1 MAIEERAPAGVDLT
15 RPSIARVYDFF
26 LGGKDNFAVDRL
38 AGQKA
43 LEVTPDAMEAGRAS
57 RAFLRRVVHFLTAE
71 AGIRQ
76 FLDLGSG
83 LPSQGNVHEVAHAID
98 PSIRVVYVD
107 NDPMV
112 LAHGRALLADNR
124 TTTVIEADV
133 RRPDEILD
141 DPTVREYIDFTEP
154 VALLMLAILHHVRDD
169 EDPAGIA
176 AKLRARLAPGSYLAL
191 SHFRDPDSLDPAVS
205 ANAHEVERV
214 FNATLGTGRW
224 RRWEE
229 IRGYFGDFE
238 VLDPGLVPLA
248 DWRPHPGDERPAQ
261 IQTYLTFVGGVA
273 RKVA

>member
-107 NDPMV
+107 NDPLVM
-112 LAHGRALLADNR
+112 AHARALLSSTPEGTCDY
-124 TTTVIEADV
+124 VEADLREPETIPAAA
-133 RRPDEILD
+133 RRTLD
-141 DPTVREYIDFTEP
+141 F
-154 VALLMLAILHHVRDD
+154 
-169 EDPAGIA
+169 
-176 AKLRARLAPGSYLAL
+176 S
-191 SHFRDPDSLDPAVS
+191 
-205 ANAHEVERV
+205 
-214 FNATLGTGRW
+214 
-224 RRWEE
+224 
-229 IRGYFGDFE
+229 
-238 VLDPGLVPLA
+238 
-248 DWRPHPGDERPAQ
+248 
-261 IQTYLTFVGGVA
+261 
-273 RKVA
+273 